1 MTANKLRFLIIILIL
16 LIADLSYIM
25 ATEANAADPP
35 ELKRL
40 KNLSAAGA
48 TKAAKGKLAALR
60 PKAIEETAYALAVQH
75 GVKWRYDQINNALES
90 RSGHID
96 TIFNFNAHLL
106 YNGMLMPPI
115 VVEAGPGQRLENSK
129 LNVFTDTTYKI
140 IEDARLLTTAPDWRA
155 YLMQQ
160 HNAVIDVHP
169 SLYPKTA
176 QERKIWQAAIEKGWA
191 VGVEQAQYLYEQGVN
206 RLKRDILGIIRYRVL
221 ALQGIVNVPLIATAE
236 TGTQITEKKHK
247 LQLAKTV
254 VRLVKDV
261 QFNEEDKWY
270 PIAN

>member
-1 MTANKLRFLIIILIL
+1 MKTQYRPLIRCLVL
-16 LIADLSYIM
+16 LVVALSTLIAAKS
-25 ATEANAADPP
+25 NAAEPP

-40 KNLSAAGA
+40 KKLNAASDSR
-48 TKAAKGKLAALR
+48 AAKGKLTSLR

-90 RSGHID
+90 RSGQID
-96 TIFNFNAHLL
+96 AIFNFDAHLL
-106 YNGMLMPPI
+106 HNGMLMPPI
-115 VVEAGPGQRLENSK
+115 VVEAGPGQRLENTK

-140 IEDARLLTTAPDWRA
+140 IEDAKLLTTAPEWRA

-160 HNAVIDVHP
+160 HDAVIDVHP
-169 SLYPKTA
+169 SLYPQTP
-176 QERKIWQAAIEKGWA
+176 QERKIWQAAIEKGWV
-191 VGVEQAQYLYEQGVN
+191 VGVEQAQYLYEQGLN
-206 RLKRDILGIIRYRVL
+206 RLQRDIRGIIRYRVL
-221 ALQGIVNVPLIATAE
+221 ALQGVVNVPLIASAQ
-236 TGTQITEKKHK
+236 TGTKITEKKRK

-261 QFNEEDKWY
+261 QFVEEDKWY